1 MTSAWSREALGG
13 EGVEEG
19 FGVGPGGGGEEVV
32 VVGES
37 LSTPGD
43 FLGGTAVGFGG
54 GAVELLFIDFSIS

>member
-1 MTSAWSREALGG
+1 MTSAWGREALGG

-19 FGVGPGGGGEEVV
+19 FGVRPGAGGEEVA
-32 VVGES
+32 VGES
-37 LSTPGD
+37 LSTSGD